1 MYFLFLSIL
10 LNAFISVIFGY
21 FRRYNIDNFQAIVLN
36 YGVCIITGS
45 LVLGEFPVT
54 ASVVHQPYFKWS
66 VLMGVLFIS
75 VFNLIAYSSQKVG
88 VTITQTANRL
98 SLVIPVALSVFLY
111 GDQVSVLKIAGIVIA
126 ILAVILVSSNEK
138 EPGAHKLSI
147 LEILLPFILFVS
159 SGIIDSLTK
168 YVQNTY
174 LNSESLSN
182 TYLILG
188 FGIAFILGFSFL
200 LFLLLTGRKKFNVRN
215 VIAGICLGVPNY
227 FSIYFLVKAL
237 QSPVMSSSA
246 TIPINNIGVL
256 LVVSLFG
263 ILVFKEKLSRKNYV
277 GLGLTL
283 LAIFLIYLGD
293 KAA

>member
-21 FRRYNIDNFQAIVLN
+21 FRKYNIDNFQAIVFN
-36 YGVCIITGS
+36 YGVCILTGS

-54 ASVVHQPYFKWS
+54 ASVVHEPYFKWS

-111 GDQVSVLKIAGIVIA
+111 GDQISVLKIAGIVVA

-138 EPGAHKLSI
+138 EAGAHKLSI

-174 LNSESLSN
+174 LVNESLSN
-182 TYLILG
+182 IYLILG
-188 FGIAFILGFSFL
+188 FGIAFVLGFVFLSFL
-200 LFLLLTGRKKFNVRN
+200 LFTGRKKFNIRN

-237 QSPVMSSSA
+237 QSPAMSSSA

-263 ILVFKEKLSRKNYV
+263 IMVFKERLSKKNYM